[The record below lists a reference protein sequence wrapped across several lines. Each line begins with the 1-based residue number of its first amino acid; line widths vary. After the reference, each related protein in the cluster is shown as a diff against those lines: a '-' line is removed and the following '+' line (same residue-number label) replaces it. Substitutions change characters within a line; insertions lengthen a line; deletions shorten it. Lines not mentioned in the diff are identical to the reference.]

1 MEHSGKPLDWQDC
14 EFLSLT
20 DAARVVGRSPTWA
33 RAAICTG
40 DLEAVYLPTGG
51 REVVTVKSLKAL
63 VSRSRPVPQQ
73 DINSARP
80 LTPAVH

>member
-1 MEHSGKPLDWQDC
+1 MEHSRKPLDWQDC

-20 DAARVVGRSPTWA
+20 EAARVVGRSPTWA

-51 REVVTVKSLKAL
+51 REVVTVRSLKAL
-63 VSRSRPVPQQ
+63 VSRTRPVPQQ
-73 DINSARP
+73 DFAVVRP

>member
-1 MEHSGKPLDWQDC
+1 MEHSRKPLDWQDC

-20 DAARVVGRSPTWA
+20 EAARVVGRSPNWT

-51 REVVTVKSLKAL
+51 REVVTVRSLKAL
-63 VSRSRPVPQQ
+63 VDRSRPVPQQ
-73 DINSARP
+73 DLAVARP
-80 LTPAVH
+80 LSPSVH

>member
-1 MEHSGKPLDWQDC
+1 MEHSRKPLDWQDC

-63 VSRSRPVPQQ
+63 VSRSHPVNPG
-73 DINSARP
+73 DFHRTKPLSA
-80 LTPAVH
+80 AVH

>member
-1 MEHSGKPLDWQDC
+1 MEHSRKPLDWQDC

-40 DLEAVYLPTGG
+40 ELEAVYLPTGG
-51 REVVTVKSLKAL
+51 REVVTVRSLKAL
-63 VSRSRPVPQQ
+63 VDRSRPVPQQ
-73 DINSARP
+73 DLTLARP
-80 LTPAVH
+80 FSSVVH